1 MADARQTEIVSH
13 RAAGG
18 THPENTLAGIRA
30 SLEVGVAAIEIDVRA
45 TRDGALVLM
54 HDETLARTAGDPRLV
69 ADVTLEELRALRV
82 VATSAGGS
90 SGYDPEPIPTLE
102 EALRTIDGRAAIVVD
117 FVIDEIAD
125 ACADAVVRARAN
137 DWTWWTSHPPRLA
150 ASLLAA
156 CPGSRSF
163 LGWTP
168 NDGIAH
174 APAEAV
180 DLAERY
186 GLAGLMANHRYIDAA
201 AVEYAH
207 DRGLAVYCWT
217 VNDAARMAELTTLGV
232 DGLTTDYPARLREV
246 LRHQHR
252 STDTRPTDAR

>member
-1 MADARQTEIVSH
+1 MADVVQTEIVSH

-18 THPENTLAGIRA
+18 THPENTLSGIRA

-54 HDETLARTAGDPRLV
+54 HDETLARTTGDPRPV
-69 ADVTLEELRALRV
+69 ANVTLEELRALRV
-82 VATSAGGS
+82 IATSAGGS
-90 SGYDPEPIPTLE
+90 GGYDPEPIPTLE
-102 EALRTIDGRAAIVVD
+102 EALRAIDGRAAIVVD
-117 FVIDEIAD
+117 FVVNEIAD
-125 ACADAVVRARAN
+125 VCVEAVVSAKAN
-137 DWTWWTSHPPRLA
+137 EWTWWTCHPPRLA

-180 DLAERY
+180 DLAKRY
-186 GLAGLMANHRYIDAA
+186 GLAGLMADHRYIDAA
-201 AVEYAH
+201 AVDYAH
-207 DRGLAVYCWT
+207 GRGLAVYCWT
-217 VNDAARMAELTTLGV
+217 VNDAGRMAELAALGV
-232 DGLTTDYPARLREV
+232 DGMTTDYPARLREV
-246 LRHQHR
+246 LRR
-252 STDTRPTDAR
+252 SR

>member
-1 MADARQTEIVSH
+1 MSDAIRTEIVSH

-30 SLEVGVAAIEIDVRA
+30 SLELGVDAIEIDVRA

-54 HDETLARTAGDPRLV
+54 HDETLARTTGDPRLV
-69 ADVTLEELRALRV
+69 ADVTLDELRTLRV
-82 VATSAGGS
+82 IATSAGGS
-90 SGYDPEPIPTLE
+90 GGHAPEPIPTLE
-102 EALRTIDGRAAIVVD
+102 EALRAIDGRAAIVVD
-117 FVIDEIAD
+117 FVVDEIAE
-125 ACADAVVRARAN
+125 ACVQAVMRAKAN
-137 DWTWWTSHPPRLA
+137 EWTWWTCHPPRLA
-150 ASLLAA
+150 ASLLAD

-174 APAEAV
+174 APAEAI

-201 AVEYAH
+201 AVDYAH
-207 DRGLAVYCWT
+207 GRGLAVYCWT
-217 VNDAARMAELTTLGV
+217 VNEAGRMAELAALGV
-232 DGLTTDYPARLREV
+232 DGMTTDFPARLRDV
-246 LRHQHR
+246 LHR
-252 STDTRPTDAR
+252 